1 MKVKEYLVN
10 RLITVE
16 DELKS
21 ANRYK
26 KMLEDETR
34 RYNEQ
39 LEAAHQFEKNVLLFA
54 KTCLG
59 ISKYTDGE
67 HYISYGAGE
76 KPYLWEN
83 KYPELYK
90 FVKENLLWHLD
101 DDGELRKE
109 LQSEDEEDEPMPF

>member
-10 RLITVE
+10 RLVDVE
-16 DELKS
+16 AQLTS
-21 ANRYK
+21 ANRYR
-26 KMLEDETR
+26 KMLEDEIS
-34 RYNEQ
+34 RYNDQ

-59 ISKYTDGE
+59 IGKYTDGE
-67 HYISYGAGE
+67 HYISYGGGE

-101 DDGELRKE
+101 DDGNLRKE
-109 LQSEDEEDEPMPF
+109 LQSEDEDVDPMPF

>member
-1 MKVKEYLVN
+1 MKVKEYLVD
-10 RLITVE
+10 RLIKTE
-16 DELKS
+16 EELKN

-26 KMLEDETR
+26 KMLEDEIGR
-34 RYNEQ
+34 FQDQ

-59 ISKYTDGE
+59 IGKYAEDGE

-76 KPYLWEN
+76 KAYLWEN
-83 KYPELYK
+83 KNPELYK
-90 FVKENLLWHLD
+90 FVRENLLWHLD

-109 LQSEDEEDEPMPF
+109 LQSESDPLPF